1 MLIKSGLQKGKGVA
15 FRCGIPILDLIM
27 PLGLIIS
34 HSLGNDPMLKTVKK
48 KITFNTNCAEIEKCT
63 LYSRKIQNCDI
74 FIFQC
79 MLLSI
84 K

>member
-15 FRCGIPILDLIM
+15 FMCGIPVLDLIM

-48 KITFNTNCAEIEKCT
+48 KDNF
-63 LYSRKIQNCDI
+63 
-74 FIFQC
+74 
-79 MLLSI
+79 
-84 K
+84 

>member
-15 FRCGIPILDLIM
+15 CRCGIPVLDLIM

-63 LYSRKIQNCDI
+63 LYSRKILVHKI
-74 FIFQC
+74 VTFSFF
-79 MLLSI
+79 SV
-84 K
+84 

>member
-15 FRCGIPILDLIM
+15 FRYSIPVLDLIM

-48 KITFNTNCAEIEKCT
+48 KKITFNTNCAEIEKCT
-63 LYSRKIQNCDI
+63 FSSRKILVHKI
-74 FIFQC
+74 VTFSFF
-79 MLLSI
+79 SV
-84 K
+84 